1 MWAFRKAAFSSVWE
15 KQLKGS
21 PHTHPPSP
29 GQPSMW
35 SNHSNPHT
43 ALMCSSFKL
52 LFKLLNTYISET
64 CSLFVKI
71 KLIKD
76 LSLSFHGIFMTF
88 PNCTRPALTTQSPP
102 PPSAVTN
109 FYIIIM
115 SGGGGVVSYFAFVA
129 FALFPVNYGVQKSGK
144 TRWFL
149 HKSLGFLTWLWVDQH
164 QDKLKSIL

>member
-76 LSLSFHGIFMTF
+76 LSLNWT
-88 PNCTRPALTTQSPP
+88 TRKVFSISKIKWRGWQSTLTGAWSVQRAPP
-102 PPSAVTN
+102 PVVPIPVYTWTSTQMLGPMSPGLTLMKIGRSRPLPVSKWCGFCCPMFRQVGAVGLC
-109 FYIIIM
+109 F
-115 SGGGGVVSYFAFVA
+115 
-129 FALFPVNYGVQKSGK
+129 
-144 TRWFL
+144 
-149 HKSLGFLTWLWVDQH
+149 
-164 QDKLKSIL
+164 